1 VTKTKNHNPD
11 TRISSF
17 MVEVPSTG
25 EEITLEE
32 AVKRGLVSEETAA
45 MYKQGPML

>member
-1 VTKTKNHNPD
+1 
-11 TRISSF
+11 